1 MDAADSSVTDIQF
14 DLQGSVLPKDN
25 GYVLY
30 QELVRLLPWLETE
43 RLAGIHAIHGAA
55 TGEGELVRGQGDL
68 ILNRRTKLVIRLPKT
83 RVADIAKLSGQTISV
98 AGHSLQIGASKLRP
112 ITLHIP
118 LYAHCVTTGSDDE
131 TIFAAEIIRLLDDMH
146 IDCRFICG
154 RQQTIMTADGPVPG
168 YSLMLHGMGIE
179 HAIKIQETGLGG
191 HRKIGCGIFIPHKS
205 IKAL

>member
-1 MDAADSSVTDIQF
+1 MTDIQF
-14 DLQGSVLPKDN
+14 DLQGSVLPQDN
-25 GYVLY
+25 GYLLH

-43 RLAGIHAIHGAA
+43 DLVGIHAIHGAA

-68 ILNRRTKLVIRLPKT
+68 ILSQRTKLVIRLPKT
-83 RVADIAKLSGQTISV
+83 RVADIARLTGQTISV
-98 AGHSLQIGASKLRP
+98 GGHNLQIGAGKLRP

-131 TIFAAEIIRLLDDMH
+131 TVFAAEIIRLLDDMH

-154 RQQTIMTADGPVPG
+154 RRQAIMTADGAVPG
-168 YSLMLHGMGIE
+168 YSLMLHGLGIE

>member
-1 MDAADSSVTDIQF
+1 MTDIQF

-30 QELVRLLPWLETE
+30 RELVRLLPWLESE
-43 RLAGIHAIHGAA
+43 EMVGIHAIHGAA
-55 TGEGELVRGQGDL
+55 TGEGELVRGKGDL

-83 RVADIAKLSGQTISV
+83 RVADIAKLTGQTISV
-98 AGHSLQIGASKLRP
+98 AGHCLQIGASKLRP

-131 TIFAAEIIRLLDDMH
+131 TVFAAEIIHLLDDMH

-154 RQQTIMTADGPVPG
+154 RQQTIMTAAGVVPG

>member
-1 MDAADSSVTDIQF
+1 MTDIQF

-25 GYVLY
+25 GYLLY
-30 QELVRLLPWLETE
+30 QQLVRLLPWLETE
-43 RLAGIHAIHGAA
+43 KLVGIHAIHGAA
-55 TGEGELVRGQGDL
+55 TGEGELVRDKGDL

-83 RVADIAKLSGQTISV
+83 RVADIATLSGQTISV

-131 TIFAAEIIRLLDDMH
+131 TVFAAEIIRLLDDMH

-154 RQQTIMTADGPVPG
+154 RRQSIMTAAGAVPG

-191 HRKIGCGIFIPHKS
+191 HRRIGCGIFIPHKS
-205 IKAL
+205 IRAL